1 MSASWSNTF
10 TTFLLLLLAIVANNN
25 VVTSNQDFINNDVVE
40 RTRYGVLR
48 AIKWA
53 KGLNGRLNKAAV
65 DQNGWMNNFARS
77 SDECVRL
84 YEDTEPRLARL
95 VVSGGD
101 KYYNNDDAITW
112 LSAALANH
120 RSCLDGLEEEGLGT
134 YKSEEAQNLTM
145 LIKDALFHYGQLR
158 GNGRAKTR
166 TGAQPRPNSSSEGN
180 GLLPS
185 WNAETSKADI
195 VVAQD
200 GSGNYKTINEA
211 VAALSRMTR
220 PERTIVYVKSGTY
233 SENVEIGRGLNNLM
247 FIGDGI
253 DKTIVTGN
261 KNVPDGANTFG
272 SATFG
277 VSADGFWARD
287 MTFENTAGPHK
298 HQAVALRVSS
308 DLSIFYR
315 CSFKG
320 YQDTLLVHS
329 LRQFYRDCHIYG
341 TIDYIFGDASAVFQN
356 CDIFVRRPMDHQ
368 SNMITAQGRDDSN
381 ENTGIV
387 ILNSRVSPSSEFSA
401 VKGSFKNYLGRPWKK
416 FSRAVFI
423 KTDLDGLIDP
433 RGWKEWSGD
442 FALSTL
448 YYAEYMNT
456 GSGANTG
463 NRVNWPGFH
472 VLHDANEASQF
483 TVRNFIQG
491 ESWIPASGVPCWADI

>member
-1 MSASWSNTF
+1 MSSWNF
-10 TTFLLLLLAIVANNN
+10 TIFLLGLAIVAN
-25 VVTSNQDFINNDVVE
+25 VVTSKQDIVNNEAVE
-40 RTRYGVLR
+40 RTRHGVLS
-48 AIKWA
+48 AMKWA
-53 KGLNGRLNKAAV
+53 RGLKGIDKAA
-65 DQNGWMNNFARS
+65 DQHGSINKFGS
-77 SDECVRL
+77 SDECVKL

-95 VVSGGD
+95 VSNET
-101 KYYNNDDAITW
+101 YYNHDDVITW
-112 LSAALANH
+112 LSAALASH
-120 RSCLDGLEEEGLGT
+120 RSCLDGLEEKGLA
-134 YKSEEAQNLTM
+134 YKSEETRNLT
-145 LIKDALFHYGQLR
+145 LLLKGALFRYGQLR
-158 GNGRAKTR
+158 SNGRNKPR
-166 TGAQPRPNSSSEGN
+166 KGAQQRPISSSEGK
-180 GLLPS
+180 GLLAS
-185 WNAETSKADI
+185 WNAATSKADV

-220 PERTIVYVKSGTY
+220 PERTIVYVKSGIY
-233 SENVEIGRGLNNLM
+233 RENVEIGRGLENLM
-247 FIGDGI
+247 FVGDGI
-253 DKTIVTGN
+253 DKTVVAGN
-261 KNVPDGANTFG
+261 KNVQDGASTLG

-277 VSADGFWARD
+277 VSGDGFWARD
-287 MTFENTAGPHK
+287 MTFENSAGPHK
-298 HQAVALRVSS
+298 HQAVALSVSS

-341 TIDYIFGDASAVFQN
+341 TIDFIFGDASAVFQN
-356 CDIFVRRPMDHQ
+356 CDIFVKRPMDHQ
-368 SNMITAQGRDDSN
+368 SNLITAQGRDDAN

-416 FSRAVFI
+416 YSRTVFI
-423 KTDLDGLIDP
+423 KTDLDGLIHP
-433 RGWKEWSGD
+433 RGWKEWSGN

-448 YYAEYMNT
+448 YYGEYMNT

-472 VLHDANEASQF
+472 VLRDVNEASPF

-491 ESWIPASGVPCWADI
+491 ESWIPASGVPYWADI

>member
-1 MSASWSNTF
+1 MSSWSTSTF
-10 TTFLLLLLAIVANNN
+10 PFLLLLLVIVANN
-25 VVTSNQDFINNDVVE
+25 VVTSNQDVINNVMVE
-40 RTRYGVLR
+40 RTRYGLLS

-53 KGLNGRLNKAAV
+53 QGLKGRLDKAAAEY
-65 DQNGWMNNFARS
+65 QFGSMNNFTR
-77 SDECVRL
+77 SDECVKL

-95 VVSGGD
+95 VFSGGNE
-101 KYYNNDDAITW
+101 KYYYSYNNAVTW
-112 LSAALANH
+112 LSAALASH
-120 RSCLDGLEEEGLGT
+120 RSCLDGLEEKGLGNF
-134 YKSEEAQNLTM
+134 KSDQEARNLT
-145 LIKDALFHYGQLR
+145 LLLKDALFHYGQLR
-158 GNGRAKTR
+158 RNGRAITR
-166 TGAQPRPNSSSEGN
+166 TGAQRRPVSSSEDN
-180 GLLPS
+180 GLLAS
-185 WNAETSKADI
+185 WNAATSKADI

-211 VAALSRMTR
+211 VAALSSMTR
-220 PERTIVYVKSGTY
+220 PKRTIVYVKS
-233 SENVEIGRGLNNLM
+233 RGLKNLM
-247 FIGDGI
+247 FVGDGI
-253 DKTIVTGN
+253 DKTIVTGS
-261 KNVPDGANTFG
+261 KNVPDGASTLS

-329 LRQFYRDCHIYG
+329 LRQFYRDCHVYG
-341 TIDYIFGDASAVFQN
+341 TIDFIFGDAAAVFQN
-356 CDIFVRRPMDHQ
+356 CDIFVKRPMDHQ

-387 ILNSRVSPSSEFSA
+387 ILNSRVSPSSEFRA

-416 FSRAVFI
+416 YSRTVFI
-423 KTDLDGLIDP
+423 KTDLDALIDP
-433 RGWKEWSGD
+433 RGWKEWSAS

-448 YYAEYMNT
+448 FYGEYMNT
-456 GSGANTG
+456 GSGANTE

-472 VLHDANEASQF
+472 VLRDANEISQF
-483 TVRNFIQG
+483 TVRNFILG
-491 ESWIPASGVPCWADI
+491 ESWIPASGVPYWADI